1 MEKRLFVAVLVS
13 IAFLWAWQAL
23 APRLF
28 PELVRVE
35 KARTPA
41 AAPKVSEKT
50 PEPPPAVVKAK
61 SVAVPVVK
69 SDPAL
74 AAVTL
79 EVASDLVN
87 VSVVEPVFT
96 AILSN
101 RGAQLVSFRLT
112 QFPEKKGEAVELV
125 KSRPLASGDFPFAIV
140 SSDAAWNSVANHS
153 LYVVRESDEKSVR
166 TVEFRLGT
174 PQGSVVKTFRFI
186 NDYEFDFS
194 VVVTGNPAPYRI
206 SLGPGIRTLRPEEK
220 DNQFTVTGN
229 GLIDSGGKLEVIPRE
244 KAHRFQIFEGMPALV
259 GIQDNYFLSVLR
271 PTKAGSAT
279 FRVVNLPSN
288 GTKPGEKPTT
298 RPDLVAGLNA
308 VEGEVSGKAFFGP
321 KDAAVLESHG
331 LEQTLNFGFFGIISR
346 FLLTALIWINTFT
359 RNFGWAIVVLTI
371 IIKILLYPLQHKSIV
386 SMKKMQKVQPKM
398 NAIRDRYK
406 KAKTDVEQ
414 RQKMNM
420 EMMKL
425 YQVEGISPMSGCL
438 PILLQIPILWAF
450 YGLLSHAIQL
460 RGADF
465 ALWINDLSAKDPYY
479 ITPILMTAT
488 MFIQQLITPT
498 TVDPA
503 QRRIFLMMPIIF
515 GWFFKEFPSG
525 LVLYWLVQNILS
537 IAQQLIM
544 NKYWK
549 DHPEEVKAA

>member
-28 PELVRVE
+28 PELVKVE
-35 KARTPA
+35 KARAPATPTRGA
-41 AAPKVSEKT
+41 EKT
-50 PEPPPAVVKAK
+50 PHVASPVKAGP
-61 SVAVPVVK
+61 APAAPVLASK
-69 SDPAL
+69 PAPSAL
-74 AAVTL
+74 SP

-87 VSVVEPVFT
+87 VSVVKPVFT
-96 AILSN
+96 AVLSN

-112 QFPEKKGEAVELV
+112 RFPEKNGEPVELV
-125 KSRPLASGDFPFAIV
+125 KSRPPESRDFPFAIV
-140 SSDAAWNSVANHS
+140 SSDAAWNRLVNDS

-174 PQGSVVKTFRFI
+174 SQGLVVKTFRFI

-229 GLIDSGGKLEVIPRE
+229 GLVEMGGKLHVIPRE
-244 KAHRFQIFEGMPALV
+244 KAARFQIFEGMPALA

-271 PTKAGSAT
+271 PVKSGSAT
-279 FRVVNLPSN
+279 FGVVNLPSN
-288 GTKPGEKPTT
+288 GTKPGQKPET

-321 KDAAVLESHG
+321 KDASILESHG
-331 LEQTLNFGFFGIISR
+331 LERTLDFGFFGIISR

-359 RNFGWAIVVLTI
+359 HNFGWSIVVLTI

-386 SMKKMQKVQPKM
+386 SMKKMQKIQPKM
-398 NAIRDRYK
+398 NAIRERFK
-406 KAKTDVEQ
+406 KAKTDVDQ

-450 YGLLSHAIQL
+450 YGLLSSAIQL

-498 TVDPA
+498 TIDPA

-549 DHPEEVKAA
+549 DHPEEVQA

>member
-41 AAPKVSEKT
+41 AAAKVPEKT
-50 PEPPPAVVKAK
+50 PQPPPAVVKAK

-69 SDPAL
+69 RDPAL
-74 AAVTL
+74 ATVTP
-79 EVASDLVN
+79 EAASDLVN

-112 QFPEKKGEAVELV
+112 RFPEKKGEPVELV

-140 SSDAAWNSVANHS
+140 SSDAEWNSVVNHS

-194 VVVTGNPAPYRI
+194 VAVTGNPAPYRI

-229 GLIDSGGKLEVIPRE
+229 GLVDSGGKLEVIPRE
-244 KAHRFQIFEGMPALV
+244 KARRFQIFEGMPALV

-321 KDAAVLESHG
+321 KDATVLESHG
-331 LEQTLNFGFFGIISR
+331 LEKTLNFGFFGIISR

>member
-1 MEKRLFVAVLVS
+1 MEKRLFVAVIIS

-28 PELVRVE
+28 PDLVKVE
-35 KARTPA
+35 KA
-41 AAPKVSEKT
+41 KT
-50 PEPPPAVVKAK
+50 PLPVSTPHRKSAEAVAPRSRKEPIATATVASIPSPAPPLQREAA
-61 SVAVPVVK
+61 
-69 SDPAL
+69 SDPA
-74 AAVTL
+74 
-79 EVASDLVN
+79 S
-87 VSVVEPVFT
+87 VSVVEPSFT
-96 AILSN
+96 AVLSN
-101 RGAQLVSFRLT
+101 RGAQLVSFRLP
-112 QFPEKKGEAVELV
+112 QFPEKNGEPVELV
-125 KSRPLASGDFPFAIV
+125 KSRPPSSGDFPFAIL
-140 SSDAAWNSVANHS
+140 SSDEAWNQLVNQS
-153 LYVVRESDEKSVR
+153 LYVVRDTSEKSIR

-194 VVVTGNPAPYRI
+194 IVVTGNPAPYRI

-229 GLIDSGGKLEVIPRE
+229 GVIKIGGKLHVIPRE
-244 KAHRFQIFEGMPALV
+244 KAPRFQIFEGMPELV
-259 GIQDNYFLSVLR
+259 GIQDNYFMSVLR
-271 PTKAGSAT
+271 PIKAGAAT
-279 FRVVNLPSN
+279 FRVVNLPLN
-288 GTKPGEKPTT
+288 GTKPGQKPAT

-308 VEGEVSGKAFFGP
+308 VGGEVSGKAFFGP
-321 KDAAVLESHG
+321 KDATVLESHG
-331 LEQTLNFGFFGIISR
+331 LQETLDFGFFGIISR
-346 FLLTALIWINTFT
+346 FLLSALLWINTFT
-359 RNFGWAIVVLTI
+359 HNFGWAIVVLTI

-386 SMKKMQKVQPKM
+386 SMKKMQKIQPKM
-398 NAIRDRYK
+398 NAIKDRYK

-465 ALWINDLSAKDPYY
+465 ILWINDLSAKDPYY

-544 NKYWK
+544 NKYWR
-549 DHPEEVKAA
+549 DHPEEVKA

>member
-28 PELVRVE
+28 PELVKVE
-35 KARTPA
+35 KARVPVA
-41 AAPKVSEKT
+41 ASKAPEKT
-50 PEPPPAVVKAK
+50 PQAPAIVKAQ
-61 SVAVPVVK
+61 SVTAPVVA
-69 SDPAL
+69 SNPAP
-74 AAVTL
+74 ATL
-79 EVASDLVN
+79 SREAASDLVN

-101 RGAQLVSFRLT
+101 RGAQMVSFRLT
-112 QFPEKKGEAVELV
+112 RFPEKNGDPVELV
-125 KSRPLASGDFPFAIV
+125 KSRLPASGDFPFAIV
-140 SSDAAWNSVANHS
+140 SSDAAWNRLVNHS

-174 PQGSVVKTFRFI
+174 SEGSVVKTFRFI

-229 GLIDSGGKLEVIPRE
+229 GLIEIGGKLDVIPRE
-244 KAHRFQIFEGMPALV
+244 KAPRFQIFEGMPALV

-271 PTKAGSAT
+271 PIKAGSAT

-288 GTKPGEKPTT
+288 GTKPGQKPAT
-298 RPDLVAGLNA
+298 RPDLVAGLDA
-308 VEGEVSGKAFFGP
+308 VGGEVSGKAFFGP
-321 KDAAVLESHG
+321 KDATVLESHG

-346 FLLTALIWINTFT
+346 FLLSALIWINTFT

-398 NAIRDRYK
+398 TAIRDRYK
-406 KAKTDVEQ
+406 KAKTDAEQ
-414 RQKMNM
+414 RQKMNT

-465 ALWINDLSAKDPYY
+465 ILWINDLSAKDPYY

-488 MFIQQLITPT
+488 MFFQQLITPT

-549 DHPEEVKAA
+549 DHPEEVKT